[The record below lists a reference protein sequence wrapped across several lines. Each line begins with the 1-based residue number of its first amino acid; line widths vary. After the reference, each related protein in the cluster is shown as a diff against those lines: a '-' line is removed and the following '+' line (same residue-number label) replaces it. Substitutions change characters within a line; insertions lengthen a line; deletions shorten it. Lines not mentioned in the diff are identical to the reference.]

1 MFKIISSYFMLPLLL
16 LFSNSSGNSAAQ
28 SREKSPEGETGTLEK
43 MIVASGSAAMDLD
56 LNRLNG
62 LGSATKGSNL
72 STLRFGVRPNSF
84 FTILVFN
91 NVLRGPT
98 LGSMGLIP
106 GNSATLPTPLKASFN
121 QLVIEKIDSSEAF
134 DIVVRD
140 GKTGFVFFNIEG
152 NLYDY
157 DAGARLLSIKDGR
170 LLISEE
176 FANKLGRPSEA
187 GLIVGR
193 ISIATVMYPI
203 EIKTV
208 VNGAVQSAILPP
220 LRSGAQSAPESVPG
234 PDVIVGDL
242 PSMAQFGSSGTQ
254 VGLAVGTTSCNNG
267 DQPLDW
273 FALPNTDHPVIP
285 QNLYRMSG
293 GASNNDRFEQ
303 VGQSWMKHAFEAL
316 ENNACGFGCNT
327 SNCSPGAQL
336 CVGCSDPYSAGL
348 NASQGG
354 LGSRACVNPFTGA
367 FPSTSNNHTG
377 HTHTGTSH
385 RILVEINDLNTT
397 LNPGAIYYA
406 ESQYITPHEY
416 AWCQAHPG
424 QCNMYNNASYR
435 QFSVTGTS
443 SFSFSGVGSTMRMT
457 PAINAWTG
465 ATINRIEPVPGV
477 DGFGLLGFKVTNPSA
492 GVWHYEYAI
501 YNQNLDRGIQSFSLP
516 LGCGITVS
524 NLGFHAPE
532 NPPGF
537 ANDCTQGSAGYSNAP
552 WASNQTCQALSWS
565 SETFAQN
572 PNANAIRFGTLYNFR
587 FDSNR
592 PPQAGNATIGF
603 FKMGAPIT
611 VGIQVPTPDTCSPV
625 QLTDAVSR
633 KTHGVAGIF
642 DVDLPL
648 SGEPGVECRSGGA
661 GGNHTFVFTFTN
673 NVVSGN
679 AAVTSGVGTVSG
691 PPTFSGNTMT
701 VNLTGVSDVQRITV
715 TLSNVTDCFGSVL
728 PVTPV
733 SANMLVGD
741 TTGNKTVNASDV
753 AQVKGQAGVPVSTGN
768 FREDVTVNGSINA
781 SDVGLVKANVGHSVP

>member
-1 MFKIISSYFMLPLLL
+1 MFKTILNYFTLPLLL
-16 LFSNSSGNSAAQ
+16 LLSNSSGNPVAQ
-28 SREKSPEGETGTLEK
+28 VQKNSPEQPTGTLEK

-62 LGSATKGSNL
+62 LGSATKL
-72 STLRFGVRPNSF
+72 DTFHFEVRPNSF

-106 GNSATLPTPLKASFN
+106 GNSATLPASLKASLN
-121 QLVIEKIDSSEAF
+121 QLVIEKIPSSGPY

-157 DAGARLLSIKDGR
+157 DAGAHLLSIKDGR

-176 FANKLGRPSEA
+176 FANTLGRPSQA

-193 ISIATVMYPI
+193 ISTATTMYPI

-208 VNGAVQSAILPP
+208 ANGAIRSVILPP
-220 LRSGAQSAPESVPG
+220 LRGGAQSNPESVPG

-242 PSMAQFGSSGTQ
+242 PDLAQFGSAGTQ
-254 VGLAVGTTSCNNG
+254 VGLGVGTTSCNNG
-267 DQPLDW
+267 TQPIDW
-273 FALPNTDHPVIP
+273 LALPNTDHPVIP
-285 QNLYRMSG
+285 QNVYRMSG

-303 VGQSWMKHAFEAL
+303 IGQSWMKHAFFAL
-316 ENNACGFGCNT
+316 EDNDCGFGCNT
-327 SNCSPGAQL
+327 SNCSTGAQL
-336 CVGCSDPYSAGL
+336 CVGCSDAYDSSL

-354 LGSRACVNPFTGA
+354 LGSRAWVNPFTGA
-367 FPSTSNNHTG
+367 FPSTANNHSG
-377 HTHTGTSH
+377 HVHTGTSH
-385 RILVEINDLNTT
+385 RILVEGNDLNTT
-397 LNPGAIYYA
+397 LNPGATYYA
-406 ESQYITPHEY
+406 ESQYIAPSEY

-435 QFSVTGTS
+435 QFIVTGTTN
-443 SFSFSGVGSTMRMT
+443 FSFSPVGATVRMS
-457 PAINAWTG
+457 PAINAWAG

-516 LGCGITVS
+516 LGCGITVN
-524 NLGFHAPE
+524 NLGFHAPL
-532 NPPGF
+532 NSPAF
-537 ANDCTQGSAGYSNAP
+537 ANDGTQNSAGYSNAA
-552 WASNQTCQALSWS
+552 WTSSQTCQALSWS
-565 SETFAQN
+565 SETFVQN
-572 PNANAIRFGTLYNFR
+572 QNANAIRFGTLYNFR
-587 FDSNR
+587 FDSNS
-592 PPQAGNATIGF
+592 PPQATNATIGF
-603 FKMGAPIT
+603 FKTGTPIT
-611 VGIQVPTPDTCSPV
+611 VAIQGPSPSTCTPV

-633 KTHGVAGIF
+633 KTHGAGGTF
-642 DVDLPL
+642 DVELPL
-648 SGEPGVECRSGGA
+648 SGSVGIECRSG

-679 AAVTSGVGTVSG
+679 AAVTSGTGNVSG
-691 PPTFSGNTMT
+691 PPTFIGNTMT
-701 VNLTGVSDVQRITV
+701 VNLTGVSDVQQITV

-728 PVTPV
+728 PNTMV
-733 SANMLVGD
+733 SAGMLIGD
-741 TTGNKTVNASDV
+741 TTGNRTVNSSDI
-753 AQVKGQAGVPVSTGN
+753 AQVKAQSGSPVTSAN
-768 FREDVTVNGSINA
+768 FREDLNVDGVINA
-781 SDVGLVKANVGHSVP
+781 SDIGLVKSKSGDSLP